1 VNGLRRTNCILLV
14 SAEILG
20 ERTGSVLNSTRI
32 QTEIPGPESRALME
46 RRRCA
51 VPRGWANA
59 IPVFVK
65 EARGALVTDVDGNT
79 FIDFAGGIGAVNVGH
94 ADPRLV
100 EAVREQVG
108 NYVHTA
114 FQAAPYEPFVELA
127 EKLNALVPGG
137 FEKKTIFANSGSEA
151 VENAVKIARAH
162 TKREAMLAFENGLHG
177 RTLLTMTLTSKAG
190 PYKDGFGPFAPEVY
204 RVPAPYPYRCPAGE
218 DCSGGCRGD
227 CFGFVER
234 ALGQEIDASNLAAII
249 VEPVSGEGGFIP
261 FPDFYLR
268 RLRELCDEHGA
279 LLIADEIQTGFGRT
293 GTMVAIEHSGVAPD
307 LLASS
312 KSLAGGL
319 PLSAVVG
326 RAEVMDSVEPG
337 GLGGTFGGNPV
348 ACAAALAVLQVFE
361 EENLLSRANAIGERV
376 MAALHE
382 IQQNHPDVIGDV
394 RGRGPMVAMELVQDP
409 ESRAPDRERAARVVA
424 NALQRGLLLL
434 TAGQQGNVIR
444 TLMPLPITDDEL
456 DEGLSILDSAIY
468 DSAQES
474 VSSRRSR

>member
-1 VNGLRRTNCILLV
+1 MLD
-14 SAEILG
+14 
-20 ERTGSVLNSTRI
+20 STRI
-32 QTEIPGPESRALME
+32 KTEIPGPESRALMKRK
-46 RRRCA
+46 RRA

-100 EAVREQVG
+100 EVVREQVA

-114 FQAAPYEPFVELA
+114 FQAAPYQPFVELA
-127 EKLNALVPGG
+127 EKLNTLVPGG

-151 VENAVKIARAH
+151 VENAVKVARAH
-162 TKREAMLAFENGLHG
+162 TGREAVLAFENGLHG

-190 PYKDGFGPFAPEVY
+190 PFKDGFGPFAPEIY

-218 DCSGGCRGD
+218 DCSGGCTGG

-234 ALGQEIDASNLAAII
+234 ALVDEVDAANLAAII

-279 LLIADEIQTGFGRT
+279 LLIVDEIQTGFGRT
-293 GTMVAIEHSGVAPD
+293 GSMFAIEHSGAAPD
-307 LLASS
+307 LLTTS

-326 RAEVMDSVEPG
+326 RAEIMDSVEPG

-361 EENLLSRANAIGERV
+361 EEDLLSRANAIGERV
-376 MAALHE
+376 MAAMRE
-382 IQQNHPDVIGDV
+382 MQQNHPDAIGDV
-394 RGRGPMVAMELVQDP
+394 RGRGPMVAMELVKDP
-409 ESRAPDRERAARVVA
+409 ESRAPDRERAAEVA
-424 NALQRGLLLL
+424 QYALQSGLMLL

-456 DEGLSILDSAIY
+456 EEGLYILASALGET
-468 DSAQES
+468 A
-474 VSSRRSR
+474 SRPSPVQRA

>member
-1 VNGLRRTNCILLV
+1 M
-14 SAEILG
+14 
-20 ERTGSVLNSTRI
+20 LNSTKI
-32 QTEIPGPESRALME
+32 KTEIPGPESRALME
-46 RRRCA
+46 RKRHA

-127 EKLNALVPGG
+127 EKLNALVPGD

-162 TKREAMLAFENGLHG
+162 TGREAVLAFENGLHG

-234 ALGQEIDASNLAAII
+234 VLGDEVDVENLAAII

-293 GTMVAIEHSGVAPD
+293 GTMFAIEHSGVTPD
-307 LLASS
+307 LLTTS

-348 ACAAALAVLQVFE
+348 TCAAALAVLQVFE
-361 EENLLSRANAIGERV
+361 EEKLLSRANAIGERV
-376 MAALHE
+376 MAALRDM
-382 IQQNHPDVIGDV
+382 QQKYPDVIGDV
-394 RGRGPMVAMELVQDP
+394 RGRGPMVAMELVKDA
-409 ESRAPDRERAARVVA
+409 ESHAPDRERAARVVA
-424 NALQRGLLLL
+424 NALKNGLLLL

-456 DEGLSILDSAIY
+456 EEGLSILARAVSETTSRSSSSSAPNLL
-468 DSAQES
+468 
-474 VSSRRSR
+474 

>member
-1 VNGLRRTNCILLV
+1 
-14 SAEILG
+14 
-20 ERTGSVLNSTRI
+20 VLNSTRI
-32 QTEIPGPESRALME
+32 KTEIPGPESRALME
-46 RRRCA
+46 RKRHA

-127 EKLNALVPGG
+127 EKLNALVPGD

-162 TKREAMLAFENGLHG
+162 TGREAVLAFENGLHG

-234 ALGQEIDASNLAAII
+234 VLGDEVDVENLAAII

-293 GTMVAIEHSGVAPD
+293 GTMFAVEHSGVTPD
-307 LLASS
+307 LLTTS

-348 ACAAALAVLQVFE
+348 TCAAALAVLQVFE
-361 EENLLSRANAIGERV
+361 EEKLLSRANAIGERV
-376 MAALHE
+376 MAALRDM
-382 IQQNHPDVIGDV
+382 QQKHPDVIGDV
-394 RGRGPMVAMELVQDP
+394 RGRGPMVAMELVKDP
-409 ESRAPDRERAARVVA
+409 ESHAPDRERAARVVA
-424 NALQRGLLLL
+424 NALKNGLLLL

-456 DEGLSILDSAIY
+456 EEGLSIFARAVSETTSRSSSSSAPNLL
-468 DSAQES
+468 
-474 VSSRRSR
+474 

>member
-1 VNGLRRTNCILLV
+1 VPD
-14 SAEILG
+14 
-20 ERTGSVLNSTRI
+20 STRI
-32 QTEIPGPESRALME
+32 RTEIPGPESRALME
-46 RRRCA
+46 RKRRA

-65 EARGALVTDVDGNT
+65 EARGALLTDVDGNT

-94 ADPRLV
+94 AAPRLV

-108 NYVHTA
+108 DYVHTA
-114 FQAAPYEPFVELA
+114 FQAVPYEPYVELA

-151 VENAVKIARAH
+151 VENAVKIARAS
-162 TKREAMLAFENGLHG
+162 TGRPALLAFGNGLHG

-218 DCSGGCRGD
+218 DCAGGCRGD

-234 ALGQEIDASNLAAII
+234 ALADEVEPENLAAII
-249 VEPVSGEGGFIP
+249 VEPVSGEGGFIS
-261 FPDFYLR
+261 FPDSYLR
-268 RLRELCDEHGA
+268 RLRELCDEHGI
-279 LLIADEIQTGFGRT
+279 LLVADEIQTGFGRT
-293 GTMVAIEHSGVAPD
+293 GTMFAIEHSGVAAD
-307 LLASS
+307 LLTMS

-319 PLSAVVG
+319 PLSAVTG

-348 ACAAALAVLQVFE
+348 ACAAALAVLKVFE
-361 EENLLSRANAIGERV
+361 EEDLLSWARAIGERV
-376 MAALHE
+376 IAAMRG
-382 IQQNHPDVIGDV
+382 IQERNPDVIGDV
-394 RGRGPMVAMELVQDP
+394 RGRGPMAAMEVVRDP
-409 ESRAPDRERAARVVA
+409 ESRAPDKERAAEVVE

-434 TAGQQGNVIR
+434 TAGQHGNVIR

-456 DEGLSILDSAIY
+456 EEGLSVLDRA
-468 DSAQES
+468 
-474 VSSRRSR
+474 VSETARLHSPAPRA

>member
-1 VNGLRRTNCILLV
+1 MKRKRR
-14 SAEILG
+14 
-20 ERTGSVLNSTRI
+20 
-32 QTEIPGPESRALME
+32 
-46 RRRCA
+46 A

-100 EAVREQVG
+100 EVVREQVA

-114 FQAAPYEPFVELA
+114 FQAAPYQPFVELA
-127 EKLNALVPGG
+127 EKLNTLVPGG

-151 VENAVKIARAH
+151 VENAVKVARAH
-162 TKREAMLAFENGLHG
+162 TGREAVLAFENGLHG

-190 PYKDGFGPFAPEVY
+190 PFKDGFGPFAPEIY

-218 DCSGGCRGD
+218 DCSGGCTGG

-234 ALGQEIDASNLAAII
+234 ALVDEVDAANLAAII

-279 LLIADEIQTGFGRT
+279 LLIVDEIQTGFGRT
-293 GTMVAIEHSGVAPD
+293 GSMFAIEHSGAAPD
-307 LLASS
+307 LLTTS

-326 RAEVMDSVEPG
+326 RAEIMDSVEPG

-361 EENLLSRANAIGERV
+361 EEDLLSRANAIGERV
-376 MAALHE
+376 MAAMRE
-382 IQQNHPDVIGDV
+382 MQQNHPDAIGDV
-394 RGRGPMVAMELVQDP
+394 RGRGPMVAMELVKDP
-409 ESRAPDRERAARVVA
+409 ESRAPDRERAAEVA
-424 NALQRGLLLL
+424 QYALQSGLMLL

-456 DEGLSILDSAIY
+456 EEGLYILASALGET
-468 DSAQES
+468 A
-474 VSSRRSR
+474 SRPSPVQRA

>member
-1 VNGLRRTNCILLV
+1 
-14 SAEILG
+14 
-20 ERTGSVLNSTRI
+20 
-32 QTEIPGPESRALME
+32 ME
-46 RRRCA
+46 RKRRA

-59 IPVFVK
+59 MPVFVK

-114 FQAAPYEPFVELA
+114 FQAVPYEPFVELA
-127 EKLNALVPGG
+127 EKLNTLLPGG

-151 VENAVKIARAH
+151 VENAVKIARAR
-162 TKREAMLAFENGLHG
+162 TGREAVLAFENGLHG

-204 RVPAPYPYRCPAGE
+204 RVPAPYPYRCPASE

-234 ALGQEIDASNLAAII
+234 ALIDEVDTANLAAII

-261 FPDFYLR
+261 FPDLYLR
-268 RLRELCDEHGA
+268 RLRELCDEHCA

-293 GTMVAIEHSGVAPD
+293 GTMFAIEHSGVAPD
-307 LLASS
+307 LLTTS

-361 EENLLSRANAIGERV
+361 EEDLLSRANAIGERV
-376 MAALHE
+376 MAAMRE
-382 IQQNHPDVIGDV
+382 MQQNYPDVIGDV
-394 RGRGPMVAMELVQDP
+394 RGRGPMVAMELVKDP
-409 ESRAPDRERAARVVA
+409 ESRAPDRERAAKVA
-424 NALQRGLLLL
+424 HYALQSGLMLL

-444 TLMPLPITDDEL
+444 TLMPLSIADDEL
-456 DEGLSILDSAIY
+456 EEGLSILARALGKTI
-468 DSAQES
+468 
-474 VSSRRSR
+474 SRPSPVRRP

>member
-1 VNGLRRTNCILLV
+1 
-14 SAEILG
+14 
-20 ERTGSVLNSTRI
+20 
-32 QTEIPGPESRALME
+32 ME
-46 RRRCA
+46 RKRHA

-127 EKLNALVPGG
+127 EKLNALVPGD

-162 TKREAMLAFENGLHG
+162 TGREAVLAFENGLHG

-234 ALGQEIDASNLAAII
+234 VLGNEVDVENLAAII

-279 LLIADEIQTGFGRT
+279 LLVADEIQTGFGRT
-293 GTMVAIEHSGVAPD
+293 GTMFAVEHSGVTPD
-307 LLASS
+307 LLTTS

-348 ACAAALAVLQVFE
+348 TCAAALAVLQVFE
-361 EENLLSRANAIGERV
+361 EEKLLSRANAIGERV
-376 MAALHE
+376 MAALRDM
-382 IQQNHPDVIGDV
+382 QQKHPDVIGDV
-394 RGRGPMVAMELVQDP
+394 RGRGPMVAMELVKGA
-409 ESRAPDRERAARVVA
+409 ESHAPDRERAARVVA
-424 NALQRGLLLL
+424 NALKNGLLLL

-456 DEGLSILDSAIY
+456 EEGLSILARAVSETTSRSSSSSAPNLL
-468 DSAQES
+468 
-474 VSSRRSR
+474 

>member
-1 VNGLRRTNCILLV
+1 
-14 SAEILG
+14 
-20 ERTGSVLNSTRI
+20 
-32 QTEIPGPESRALME
+32 ME
-46 RRRCA
+46 RKRSA
-51 VPRGWANA
+51 VPQGWANA

-127 EKLNALVPGG
+127 EKLNALVPGD

-151 VENAVKIARAH
+151 VENAVKVARAY
-162 TKREAMLAFENGLHG
+162 TGRQAVLAFENGLHG
-177 RTLLTMTLTSKAG
+177 RTLLTMTLTSKPG

-204 RVPAPYPYRCPAGE
+204 RVSAPYPYRCPAGE
-218 DCSGGCRGD
+218 DCSGGCRGS
-227 CFGFVER
+227 CFAFVER
-234 ALGQEIDASNLAAII
+234 VLVEEVDAANLAAII
-249 VEPVSGEGGFIP
+249 VEPISGEGGFIP

-268 RLRELCDEHGA
+268 RLRELCDEHDA
-279 LLIADEIQTGFGRT
+279 LLIADEIQTGLGRT
-293 GTMVAIEHSGVAPD
+293 GNMFAVEHSGVAPD
-307 LLASS
+307 LLTTS

-361 EENLLSRANAIGERV
+361 EEKLLSRAKAIGERV
-376 MAALHE
+376 MAALRE
-382 IQQNHPDVIGDV
+382 IQQNHSDAVGDV
-394 RGRGPMVAMELVQDP
+394 RGRGPMVAMELVKDP
-409 ESRAPDRERAARVVA
+409 ETRAPDRERAAEVA
-424 NALQRGLLLL
+424 RYALQSGLMLL

-444 TLMPLPITDDEL
+444 TLMPLSITDEEL
-456 DEGLSILDSAIY
+456 EEGLSILARAVDAT
-468 DSAQES
+468 A
-474 VSSRRSR
+474 SRTSPVQRP

>member
-1 VNGLRRTNCILLV
+1 
-14 SAEILG
+14 
-20 ERTGSVLNSTRI
+20 
-32 QTEIPGPESRALME
+32 ME
-46 RRRCA
+46 RKRSA
-51 VPRGWANA
+51 VPQGWANA

-127 EKLNALVPGG
+127 EKLNALVPGE

-151 VENAVKIARAH
+151 VENAVKVARAY
-162 TKREAMLAFENGLHG
+162 TGRQAVLAFENGLHG
-177 RTLLTMTLTSKAG
+177 RTLLTMTLTSKPG

-204 RVPAPYPYRCPAGE
+204 RVSAPYPYRCPAGE
-218 DCSGGCRGD
+218 DCSGGCRGG
-227 CFGFVER
+227 CFAFVER
-234 ALGQEIDASNLAAII
+234 VLVEEVDAANLAAII
-249 VEPVSGEGGFIP
+249 VEPISGEGGFIP

-268 RLRELCDEHGA
+268 RLRELCDEHDA
-279 LLIADEIQTGFGRT
+279 LLIADEIQTGLGRT
-293 GTMVAIEHSGVAPD
+293 GNMFAVEHSGVAPD
-307 LLASS
+307 LLTTS

-361 EENLLSRANAIGERV
+361 EEELLSRAKAIGERV
-376 MAALHE
+376 MAALRE
-382 IQQNHPDVIGDV
+382 IQQNHSDAVGDV
-394 RGRGPMVAMELVQDP
+394 RGRGPMVAMELVKDP
-409 ESRAPDRERAARVVA
+409 ETRAPDRERAAEVA
-424 NALQRGLLLL
+424 QYALQSGLMLL

-444 TLMPLPITDDEL
+444 TLMPLSITDEEL
-456 DEGLSILDSAIY
+456 EEGLSILARAVDAT
-468 DSAQES
+468 A
-474 VSSRRSR
+474 SRTSPVQRP

>member
-1 VNGLRRTNCILLV
+1 
-14 SAEILG
+14 
-20 ERTGSVLNSTRI
+20 
-32 QTEIPGPESRALME
+32 ME
-46 RRRCA
+46 RKRSA
-51 VPRGWANA
+51 VPQGWANA

-127 EKLNALVPGG
+127 EKLNALVPGD

-151 VENAVKIARAH
+151 VENAVKVARAY
-162 TKREAMLAFENGLHG
+162 TGRQAVLAFENGLHG
-177 RTLLTMTLTSKAG
+177 RTLLTMTLTSKPG

-204 RVPAPYPYRCPAGE
+204 RVSAPYPYRCPAGE
-218 DCSGGCRGD
+218 DCSGGCRGS
-227 CFGFVER
+227 CFAFVER
-234 ALGQEIDASNLAAII
+234 VLVEEVDAANLAAII
-249 VEPVSGEGGFIP
+249 VEPISGEGGFIP

-268 RLRELCDEHGA
+268 RLRELCDEHDA
-279 LLIADEIQTGFGRT
+279 LLIADEIQTGLGRT
-293 GTMVAIEHSGVAPD
+293 GNMFAVEHSGVAPD
-307 LLASS
+307 LLTTS

-361 EENLLSRANAIGERV
+361 EEKLLSRAKAIGERV
-376 MAALHE
+376 MAALRE
-382 IQQNHPDVIGDV
+382 IQQNHSDAVGDV
-394 RGRGPMVAMELVQDP
+394 RGRGPMVAMELVKDP
-409 ESRAPDRERAARVVA
+409 ETRAPDRERAAEVA
-424 NALQRGLLLL
+424 RYALQSGLMLL
-434 TAGQQGNVIR
+434 TAGQKGNVIR
-444 TLMPLPITDDEL
+444 TLMPLSITDEEL
-456 DEGLSILDSAIY
+456 EEGLSILARAVDAT
-468 DSAQES
+468 A
-474 VSSRRSR
+474 SRTSPVQRP

>member
-1 VNGLRRTNCILLV
+1 
-14 SAEILG
+14 
-20 ERTGSVLNSTRI
+20 VLNSTRI
-32 QTEIPGPESRALME
+32 KTEIPGPESRALME
-46 RRRCA
+46 RKRHA

-127 EKLNALVPGG
+127 EKLNALVPGD

-162 TKREAMLAFENGLHG
+162 TGREAVLAFENGLHG

-234 ALGQEIDASNLAAII
+234 VLGDEVNVENLAAII

-293 GTMVAIEHSGVAPD
+293 GTMFAVEHSGVTPD
-307 LLASS
+307 LLTTS

-348 ACAAALAVLQVFE
+348 TCAAALAVLQVFE
-361 EENLLSRANAIGERV
+361 EEKLLSRANAIGERV
-376 MAALHE
+376 MAALRDM
-382 IQQNHPDVIGDV
+382 QQKHPDVIGDV
-394 RGRGPMVAMELVQDP
+394 RGRGPMVAMELVKDP
-409 ESRAPDRERAARVVA
+409 ESHAPDRERAARVVA
-424 NALQRGLLLL
+424 NALKNGLLLL

-444 TLMPLPITDDEL
+444 TLMPLPITDNEL
-456 DEGLSILDSAIY
+456 EEGLSILAHAIT
-468 DSAQES
+468 
-474 VSSRRSR
+474 R

>member
-1 VNGLRRTNCILLV
+1 
-14 SAEILG
+14 
-20 ERTGSVLNSTRI
+20 VLNSTRI
-32 QTEIPGPESRALME
+32 KTEIPGPESRALME
-46 RRRCA
+46 RKRHA

-79 FIDFAGGIGAVNVGH
+79 FIDFAGGIGAINVGH

-127 EKLNALVPGG
+127 EKLNSLVPGD

-162 TKREAMLAFENGLHG
+162 TGREAVLAFENGLHG

-234 ALGQEIDASNLAAII
+234 VLGNEVDVENLAAII

-293 GTMVAIEHSGVAPD
+293 GTMFAVEHSGVTPD
-307 LLASS
+307 LLTTS

-348 ACAAALAVLQVFE
+348 TCAAALAVLQVFE
-361 EENLLSRANAIGERV
+361 EEKLLSRANAIGERV
-376 MAALHE
+376 MAALRDM
-382 IQQNHPDVIGDV
+382 QQKHPDVIGDV
-394 RGRGPMVAMELVQDP
+394 RGRGPMVAMELVKDP
-409 ESRAPDRERAARVVA
+409 ESHAPDRERAARVVA
-424 NALQRGLLLL
+424 NALKNGLLLL

-456 DEGLSILDSAIY
+456 EEGLSILARAVSETA
-468 DSAQES
+468 SHPSRAQ
-474 VSSRRSR
+474 

>member
-1 VNGLRRTNCILLV
+1 M
-14 SAEILG
+14 
-20 ERTGSVLNSTRI
+20 LNSTRI
-32 QTEIPGPESRALME
+32 KTEIPGPESKALME
-46 RRRCA
+46 RKRRA

-79 FIDFAGGIGAVNVGH
+79 FIDFAGGIGAINVGH

-127 EKLNALVPGG
+127 EKLNALVPGD

-162 TKREAMLAFENGLHG
+162 TGREAVLAFENGLHG

-234 ALGQEIDASNLAAII
+234 ALVDEVDAGNLAAII

-261 FPDFYLR
+261 FPDVYLR
-268 RLRELCDEHGA
+268 RLRELCDEHGT

-293 GTMVAIEHSGVAPD
+293 GTMFAIEHSGIAPD
-307 LLASS
+307 LLTTS

-326 RAEVMDSVEPG
+326 RSEVMDSVEPG

-348 ACAAALAVLQVFE
+348 ACAAALAVLRVFE
-361 EENLLSRANAIGERV
+361 EEDLLSQANAIGERV
-376 MAALHE
+376 MAAMRE
-382 IQQNHPDVIGDV
+382 MQQNHPYIIGDV
-394 RGRGPMVAMELVQDP
+394 RSRGPMAAMELVKDP
-409 ESRAPDRERAARVVA
+409 ESRAPDKEHAAKVA
-424 NALQRGLLLL
+424 ENALQDGLLLL
-434 TAGQQGNVIR
+434 TAGQHGNVIR

-456 DEGLSILDSAIY
+456 EEGLSILVRAVSETA
-468 DSAQES
+468 SHPNRAQ
-474 VSSRRSR
+474 

>member
-1 VNGLRRTNCILLV
+1 
-14 SAEILG
+14 
-20 ERTGSVLNSTRI
+20 VLNSTRI
-32 QTEIPGPESRALME
+32 KTEIPGPESRALME
-46 RRRCA
+46 RKRRA

-108 NYVHTA
+108 NYVHSA

-127 EKLNALVPGG
+127 EKLNTLLPGG

-151 VENAVKIARAH
+151 VENAVKIARAR
-162 TKREAMLAFENGLHG
+162 TGREAVLAFENGLHG

-234 ALGQEIDASNLAAII
+234 ALIDEVDTANLAAVI

-293 GTMVAIEHSGVAPD
+293 GTMFAIEHSGVAPD
-307 LLASS
+307 LLTTS

-326 RAEVMDSVEPG
+326 RAEIMDSVEPG

-348 ACAAALAVLQVFE
+348 ACAAALAVLRVFE

-376 MAALHE
+376 MAAMRE
-382 IQQNHPDVIGDV
+382 MQQNHPDIIGDV
-394 RGRGPMVAMELVQDP
+394 RSRGPMAAIELVKDP
-409 ESRAPDRERAARVVA
+409 ESRDPDKERAAKVVE
-424 NALQRGLLLL
+424 NALQDGLLLL
-434 TAGQQGNVIR
+434 TAGQHGNVIR
-444 TLMPLPITDDEL
+444 TLMPLPINDDEL
-456 DEGLSILDSAIY
+456 EEGLFILVRAVSETA
-468 DSAQES
+468 SHPSRAQ
-474 VSSRRSR
+474 

>member
-1 VNGLRRTNCILLV
+1 
-14 SAEILG
+14 
-20 ERTGSVLNSTRI
+20 VLDSTRI
-32 QTEIPGPESRALME
+32 KTEIPGPESRALME
-46 RRRCA
+46 RKRRA

-100 EAVREQVG
+100 EAVRKQVG
-108 NYVHTA
+108 NYIHTA

-127 EKLNALVPGG
+127 EKLNALVPGA

-162 TKREAMLAFENGLHG
+162 TGRGAVLAFENGLHG

-204 RVPAPYPYRCPAGE
+204 RVAAPYPYRCPAGE

-234 ALGQEIDASNLAAII
+234 ALVDEVDAENLAAII

-268 RLRELCDEHGA
+268 RLRELCNEHGA
-279 LLIADEIQTGFGRT
+279 MLIADEIQTGFGRT
-293 GTMVAIEHSGVAPD
+293 GTMFAIEHSGVTPD
-307 LLASS
+307 LLTTS

-361 EENLLSRANAIGERV
+361 EEDLLSRANAIGERV
-376 MAALHE
+376 MAAMRE
-382 IQQNHPDVIGDV
+382 MQQNHPDVIGDV
-394 RGRGPMVAMELVQDP
+394 RGRGPMAAMELVKDP
-409 ESRAPDRERAARVVA
+409 ESRTPDKERAAKVA
-424 NALQRGLLLL
+424 ENALQNGLMLL

-444 TLMPLPITDDEL
+444 TLMPLQITDDEL
-456 DEGLSILDSAIY
+456 EEGLSILARAI
-468 DSAQES
+468 SETAS
-474 VSSRRSR
+474 HSSRAR

>member
-1 VNGLRRTNCILLV
+1 
-14 SAEILG
+14 
-20 ERTGSVLNSTRI
+20 VLDSTRI
-32 QTEIPGPESRALME
+32 KTEIPGPESRALME
-46 RRRCA
+46 RKRRA

-100 EAVREQVG
+100 EAVRKQVG
-108 NYVHTA
+108 NYIHTA

-127 EKLNALVPGG
+127 EKLNALVPGA

-162 TKREAMLAFENGLHG
+162 TGRGAVLAFENGLHG

-204 RVPAPYPYRCPAGE
+204 RVAAPYPYRCPAGE

-234 ALGQEIDASNLAAII
+234 ALVDEVDAENLAAII

-268 RLRELCDEHGA
+268 RLRELCNEHGA
-279 LLIADEIQTGFGRT
+279 MLIADEIQTGFGRT
-293 GTMVAIEHSGVAPD
+293 GTMFAIEHSGVTPD
-307 LLASS
+307 LLTTS

-326 RAEVMDSVEPG
+326 RAEVMDSVERG

-361 EENLLSRANAIGERV
+361 EEDLLSRANAIGERV
-376 MAALHE
+376 MAAMRE
-382 IQQNHPDVIGDV
+382 MQQNHPDVIGDV
-394 RGRGPMVAMELVQDP
+394 RGRGPMAAMELVKDP
-409 ESRAPDRERAARVVA
+409 ESRTPDKERAAKVA
-424 NALQRGLLLL
+424 ENALQNGLMLL

-444 TLMPLPITDDEL
+444 TLMPLQITDDEL
-456 DEGLSILDSAIY
+456 EEGLSILARAI
-468 DSAQES
+468 SETAS
-474 VSSRRSR
+474 HSSRAR

>member
-1 VNGLRRTNCILLV
+1 
-14 SAEILG
+14 
-20 ERTGSVLNSTRI
+20 
-32 QTEIPGPESRALME
+32 ME
-46 RRRCA
+46 RKRSA
-51 VPRGWANA
+51 VPQGWANA

-151 VENAVKIARAH
+151 VENAVKVARAY
-162 TKREAMLAFENGLHG
+162 TGRQAVLAFENGLHG
-177 RTLLTMTLTSKAG
+177 RTLLTMTLTSKPG

-204 RVPAPYPYRCPAGE
+204 RVSAPYPYRCPAGE
-218 DCSGGCRGD
+218 DCSGGCRGS
-227 CFGFVER
+227 CFAFVER
-234 ALGQEIDASNLAAII
+234 VLVEEVDAANLAAII
-249 VEPVSGEGGFIP
+249 VEPISGEGGFIP

-268 RLRELCDEHGA
+268 RLRELCDEHDA
-279 LLIADEIQTGFGRT
+279 LLIADEIQTGLGRT
-293 GTMVAIEHSGVAPD
+293 GNMFAVEHSGVAPD
-307 LLASS
+307 LLTTS

-361 EENLLSRANAIGERV
+361 EEKLLSRAKAIGERV
-376 MAALHE
+376 MAALRE
-382 IQQNHPDVIGDV
+382 IQQNHSDAVGDV
-394 RGRGPMVAMELVQDP
+394 RGRGPMVAMELVKDP
-409 ESRAPDRERAARVVA
+409 ETRAPDRERTAEVARY
-424 NALQRGLLLL
+424 ALQSGLMLL
-434 TAGQQGNVIR
+434 TAGQKGNVIR
-444 TLMPLPITDDEL
+444 TLMPLSITDEEL
-456 DEGLSILDSAIY
+456 EEGLSILARAVDAT
-468 DSAQES
+468 A
-474 VSSRRSR
+474 SRTSPVQRP